1 MLTVRLS
8 EEMEKQLNEL
18 ARKLKLNKSEV
29 VKEAISLYIKQNNQS
44 PYETGKDLFGCDNSD
59 ITNGSTEYKENVR
72 RKIHEKHSH

>member
-29 VKEAISLYIKQNNQS
+29 VKEAISLYIKQNSQS
-44 PYETGKDLFGCDNSD
+44 PYETGKDLFGCDNSE
-59 ITNGSTEYKENVR
+59 ITDGSTKYKDNVR

>member
-1 MLTVRLS
+1 
-8 EEMEKQLNEL
+8 MEKQLNEL

-44 PYETGKDLFGCDNSD
+44 PYETGKGLFGCDDSQ
-59 ITNGSTEYKENVR
+59 ITDGSTTYKENVR